1 MRKTLRAAGNWL
13 AWTIAAVDVALIL
26 TLAVQIRDV
35 PIVDNAID
43 IWFDRSD
50 PTVETENQERRLFG
64 GDTWMLATV
73 WMHGDRVDEA
83 GDVARQLT
91 GNLERIAGVTRVIS
105 PTSLE
110 VLQRDDQG
118 GLFFDRLDPTIG
130 WSELRAQLVNH
141 PVAGNFLVHSE
152 SPGTFSFVIKE
163 NTGPS
168 TPGSGRQRLVSDVR
182 RVLDSHPRIAA
193 SAVSGTAVL
202 NADLNRLSWADFLVL
217 IPATVVIASLVL
229 LLMLRF
235 QWRTT
240 VAILM
245 SVGLQTLAV
254 IAAML
259 LSGRPFTMVT
269 LALPGLTFTLGIAS
283 SLHVTNWI
291 RSWLREGR
299 GTASE
304 ATRATMRQLANPIVV
319 SHVTTAMG
327 FGLLAVVQVTPVQEM
342 ALFGAVGELYSGLH
356 VLFVLPR
363 CLLWLGAMA
372 ELKSRE
378 SLFAGD
384 RLASRWL
391 HSLAALMARLQRVRA
406 RVLVVMAATC
416 VAIIWLIAMVQ
427 YDSTYLDMIH
437 PGERL
442 RQDYARFAAA
452 GLPSAQLSVVIRRS
466 DVSLPIDARLN
477 NAIRAATAEIKSLP
491 EVSKVIGPAEIFAEV
506 APMLAG
512 NEPLERFAADDASV
526 ADAFVFALSGGN
538 TEIGSYVHDGLDAY
552 RLMVFFPYLDN
563 SKLEQLA
570 HREIGSILERHFGN
584 VPHVSAEVSGVTVLW
599 ANMDDA
605 ISRGQVASIL
615 IMALACFATFFVSL
629 RDWTIAASAMFVNVL
644 PVAAIG
650 ALLGGLG
657 WPIDMATVFIM
668 GISLGI
674 AVDDTSF
681 FAHEFRNRERDV
693 PRSRCPVPGSL
704 KLHDLENP
712 DPETGT
718 GELGVRGSALI
729 ATLHQTGPTMVAT
742 CVVIVIGF
750 SVLLLSSFTPMRTF
764 GGMTALGLVAAM
776 LSDIFVFP
784 FLLLA
789 FPGKAKEIRHAEVV
803 VDRVDAVVPA
813 GGDAGS
819 Y

>member
-1 MRKTLRAAGNWL
+1 MRKTIRAAGNWI

-26 TLAVQIRDV
+26 TLAVQITDV
-35 PIVDNAID
+35 PIVNNAID

-50 PTVETENQERRLFG
+50 PTVQTQNVERRLFG
-64 GDTWMLATV
+64 SDTWMLATV
-73 WMHGDRVDEA
+73 WLRGDRVEEA
-83 GDVARQLT
+83 GEVTRELT

-105 PTSLE
+105 PTSIE

-118 GLFFDRLDPTIG
+118 LFFDRLDADIP
-130 WSELRAQLVNH
+130 WQELRDRLINH
-141 PVAGNFLVHSE
+141 PVAGNFLVHSG
-152 SPGTFSFVIKE
+152 SPETYSFLIKE
-163 NTGPS
+163 NTGQS
-168 TPGSGRQRLVSDVR
+168 TGSTDRQRLVSEVR
-182 RVLDSHPRIAA
+182 RVLDGHPAIAA

-202 NADLNRLSWADFLVL
+202 NADLNRLSWGDFLVL

-240 VAILM
+240 VAILTA
-245 SVGLQTLAV
+245 VGLETFAL

-291 RSWLREGR
+291 RGWLREGH

-304 ATRATMRQLANPIVV
+304 VTRATLRELANPIVV

-342 ALFGAVGELYSGLH
+342 ALFGALGELYSGLH

-363 CLLWLGAMA
+363 CLRLLGAMN
-372 ELKSRE
+372 ELANNE

-384 RLASRWL
+384 RLAARWL
-391 HSLAALMARLQRVRA
+391 DSLAAFMARLQRVRT
-406 RVLVVMAATC
+406 RVLAGTAAAC
-416 VAIIWLIAMVQ
+416 VAIAWLISMVH

-437 PGERL
+437 PEERL
-442 RQDYARFAAA
+442 RQDYARFEAA
-452 GLPSAQLSVVIRRS
+452 GLPSAQLSVVIRQNGAS
-466 DVSLPIDARLN
+466 TPIDARLN
-477 NAIRAATAEIKSLP
+477 DAIRAATADIKALP

-506 APMLAG
+506 APMLADG
-512 NEPLERFAADDASV
+512 EPLDRFAADDASV
-526 ADAFVFALSGGN
+526 ADAYVFALSGGN

-563 SKLEQLA
+563 SRLEQLA
-570 HREIGSILERHFGN
+570 HGEIASILARHFGKL
-584 VPHVSAEVSGVTVLW
+584 PHVSAELSGVTVLW

-615 IMALACFATFFVSL
+615 IMALACFVTFFLSL
-629 RDWTIAASAMFVNVL
+629 RDWTLAASAMFVNVL
-644 PVAAIG
+644 PVAAIA
-650 ALLGGLG
+650 ALLGAIG

-681 FAHEFRNRERDV
+681 FAHEYQAK
-693 PRSRCPVPGSL
+693 PRAGI
-704 KLHDLENP
+704 D
-712 DPETGT
+712 
-718 GELGVRGSALI
+718 ALT
-729 ATLHQTGPTMVAT
+729 ATLRHTGPTMVAT

-776 LSDIFVFP
+776 LCDVFVFP

-789 FPGKAKEIRHAEVV
+789 FPGKAKEIRHAEAVA
-803 VDRVDAVVPA
+803 DRADAVVPVA
-813 GGDAGS
+813 DGAGS

>member
-1 MRKTLRAAGNWL
+1 MRRTVRTAGDWL
-13 AWTIAAVDVALIL
+13 AWTIVAVDVALL
-26 TLAVQIRDV
+26 LALAVNIRDLS
-35 PIVDNAID
+35 IVNNAID

-50 PTVETENQERRLFG
+50 PAVETQIQERRLFG
-64 GDTWMLATV
+64 SDTWMLATV
-73 WMHGDRVDEA
+73 WMKGDRIDEA
-83 GDVARQLT
+83 GDVVRTLT
-91 GNLERIAGVTRVIS
+91 SELERVAGVTRVIS
-105 PTSLE
+105 PTSIE

-118 GLFFDRLDPTIG
+118 LFFDRLDQEAG
-130 WSELRAQLVNH
+130 WPELRDTLVTH
-141 PVAGNFLVHSE
+141 PVAGNFLVHSGSPE
-152 SPGTFSFVIKE
+152 SISFLIKE

-168 TPGSGRQRLVSDVR
+168 TGGADRQRLVSDVR
-182 RVLDSHPRIAA
+182 RVLDTHTAIAS

-202 NADLNRLSWADFLVL
+202 NADLNRLSWGDFLVL
-217 IPATVVIASLVL
+217 IPATVVVASLVL

-235 QWRTT
+235 QWRTA
-240 VAILM
+240 VAILT
-245 SVGLQTLAV
+245 SVGLQTLGL

-259 LSGRPFTMVT
+259 LAGRPFTMVT
-269 LALPGLTFTLGIAS
+269 LALPGLVFTLGIAS

-291 RSWLREGR
+291 RSWLRDGR

-304 ATRATMRQLANPIVV
+304 ATGATTRQLARPIVV

-342 ALFGAVGELYSGLH
+342 ALFGALGELYSGLH

-363 CLLWLGAMA
+363 CLLWLGAMT
-372 ELKSRE
+372 ELRSTE
-378 SLFAGD
+378 SLFAGE
-384 RLASRWL
+384 RRAGPWI
-391 HSLAALMARLQRVRA
+391 HSLGVLMARLQSVRTP
-406 RVLVVMAATC
+406 VLAGTA
-416 VAIIWLIAMVQ
+416 VACIGIAWLISMVH

-442 RQDYARFAAA
+442 RRDYARFEAA

-466 DVSLPIDARLN
+466 GASATIDAGLN
-477 NAIRAATAEIKSLP
+477 DAIRAATAEIEALP

-512 NEPLERFAADDASV
+512 DQPLERFAADDASV
-526 ADAFVFALSGGN
+526 ADAYIFALSGGN

-563 SKLEQLA
+563 SKLKQLA
-570 HREIGSILERHFGN
+570 DREIASILRRYFGN
-584 VPHVSAEVSGVTVLW
+584 LPDVSAEISGVTVLW
-599 ANMDDA
+599 ANMDNA
-605 ISRGQVASIL
+605 ISRGQIASIL
-615 IMALACFATFFVSL
+615 IMAVACFVTFFISL
-629 RDWTIAASAMFVNVL
+629 RDWTLAASAMFVNVL

-650 ALLGGLG
+650 ALLGAMG

-681 FAHEFRNRERDV
+681 FAHEYLDRAQERV
-693 PRSRCPVPGSL
+693 G
-704 KLHDLENP
+704 DLV
-712 DPETGT
+712 G
-718 GELGVRGSALI
+718 ALTT
-729 ATLHQTGPTMVAT
+729 TLRQVAPTMVGT

-776 LSDIFVFP
+776 LCDLFIARSHCADQHSDGADGEQHRGQHDIEHRGHGAATFFFP
-784 FLLLA
+784 RCSSE
-789 FPGKAKEIRHAEVV
+789 PIRT
-803 VDRVDAVVPA
+803 P
-813 GGDAGS
+813 
-819 Y
+819 

>member
-1 MRKTLRAAGNWL
+1 MRKTIRAAGNWI

-35 PIVDNAID
+35 PIVNNAID

-50 PTVETENQERRLFG
+50 PTVETQNVERRLFG
-64 GDTWMLATV
+64 SDTWMLATV
-73 WMHGDRVDEA
+73 WMKGDRVAEA
-83 GDVARQLT
+83 SDVARALT
-91 GNLERIAGVTRVIS
+91 GDLERIAGVTRVIS
-105 PTSLE
+105 PTSIE
-110 VLQRDDQG
+110 VLQQNDQ
-118 GLFFDRLDPTIG
+118 GLFFDRLDANITWNEIQQK
-130 WSELRAQLVNH
+130 LRNH
-141 PVAGNFLVHSE
+141 PVAGNFLVHAE
-152 SPGTFSFVIKE
+152 SPESFSFLIKE

-168 TPGSGRQRLVSDVR
+168 TPGSVRQRLVSDVR
-182 RVLDSHPRIAA
+182 RVLDSHPAIEA
-193 SAVSGTAVL
+193 SAVSGTAVM
-202 NADLNRLSWADFLVL
+202 NADLNRLSWGDFLTL

-240 VAILM
+240 VAILT
-245 SVGLQTLAV
+245 SVGLETFAL

-291 RSWLREGR
+291 RGWLREGR

-304 ATRATMRQLANPIVV
+304 ATRATIRQLANPIVV

-372 ELKSRE
+372 ELKNTE

-384 RLASRWL
+384 RLAARWL
-391 HSLAALMARLQRVRA
+391 HSLAALMVRLQRVRT
-406 RVLVVMAATC
+406 RVLAVTAAVC
-416 VAIIWLIAMVQ
+416 LAIVWLISMVH

-437 PGERL
+437 PEERL
-442 RQDYARFAAA
+442 RQDYARFEAA
-452 GLPSAQLSVVIRRS
+452 GLPSAQLSVVIRHS
-466 DVSLPIDARLN
+466 DASSPIDARLN
-477 NAIRAATAEIKSLP
+477 DAIRAATADITALP

-512 NEPLERFAADDASV
+512 DDPLERFAADDASV
-526 ADAFVFALSGGN
+526 ADAYVFALSGGN

-563 SKLEQLA
+563 SRLERLA
-570 HREIGSILERHFGN
+570 HDEIASILARHFGN
-584 VPHVSAEVSGVTVLW
+584 MPDVSADISGVTVLW

-605 ISRGQVASIL
+605 ISRGQIASIL
-615 IMALACFATFFVSL
+615 IMAIACFVTFFLSL
-629 RDWTIAASAMFVNVL
+629 RDWTLAASAMFVNVL

-650 ALLGGLG
+650 ALLGAVG

-681 FAHEFRNRERDV
+681 FAHEYLEKASE
-693 PRSRCPVPGSL
+693 PEVPGSGFL
-704 KLHDLENP
+704 VPGSVPGSANVDQNHDRG
-712 DPETGT
+712 TGT
-718 GELGVRGSALI
+718 AERALRE
-729 ATLHQTGPTMVAT
+729 TLARTGPTMVGT

-776 LSDIFVFP
+776 LCDVFVFP

-803 VDRVDAVVPA
+803 ADRADAVVSAA
-813 GGDAGS
+813 GSAGS

>member
-1 MRKTLRAAGNWL
+1 MRTAKRAAGDWL

-26 TLAVQIRDV
+26 TLAVHIRDI

-50 PTVETENQERRLFG
+50 PAVETQKQERRLFG
-64 GDTWMLATV
+64 SDTWMLATV
-73 WMHGDRVDEA
+73 WMQGHRVDEA
-83 GDVARQLT
+83 GAVARELT
-91 GNLERIAGVTRVIS
+91 GDLERIAGVTRVIS
-105 PTSLE
+105 PTSIE

-118 GLFFDRLDPTIG
+118 LFFDRLDPNAD
-130 WSELRAQLVNH
+130 WPELREKLLKH
-141 PVAGNFLVHSE
+141 PVAGNFLVHSG
-152 SPGTFSFVIKE
+152 SPGSISFLIKE

-168 TPGSGRQRLVSDVR
+168 TSGSDRQRLVAEVR
-182 RVLDSHPRIAA
+182 RVLDSHPAIAA
-193 SAVSGTAVL
+193 SAVSGTAVI
-202 NADLNRLSWADFLVL
+202 NADLNRLSWGDFLVL
-217 IPATVVIASLVL
+217 IPATVVIASLAL

-240 VAILM
+240 VAILT
-245 SVGLQTLAV
+245 SVGLETLAL

-259 LSGRPFTMVT
+259 LAGRPFTMVT
-269 LALPGLTFTLGIAS
+269 LALPGLVFTLGIAS

-291 RSWLREGR
+291 RGWLREER
-299 GTASE
+299 GTESE
-304 ATRATMRQLANPIVV
+304 ATRATTRHLANPIVV

-363 CLLWLGAMA
+363 CLRWLGAMS
-372 ELKSRE
+372 ELKGTE

-384 RLASRWL
+384 RLAARWL
-391 HSLAALMARLQRVRA
+391 HSLDALMARLQRVRT
-406 RVLVVMAATC
+406 RVLAVTA
-416 VAIIWLIAMVQ
+416 VACLAIVWLISMVH

-442 RQDYARFAAA
+442 RQDYARFEAA

-466 DVSLPIDARLN
+466 DASASIDARLN
-477 NAIRAATAEIKSLP
+477 DAIRAASAEITALP

-512 NEPLERFAADDASV
+512 DQPLERFAADDASV
-526 ADAFVFALSGGN
+526 ADAYIFALSGGN

-563 SKLEQLA
+563 SRLERLA
-570 HREIGSILERHFGN
+570 HEEIASILTRHFAEL
-584 VPHVSAEVSGVTVLW
+584 PHVSAEISGVTVLW
-599 ANMDDA
+599 ANMDNA
-605 ISRGQVASIL
+605 ISRGQIASIL
-615 IMALACFATFFVSL
+615 IMAVACFVTFFVSL
-629 RDWTIAASAMFVNVL
+629 RDWTLAASAMFVNVL

-650 ALLGGLG
+650 ALLGAVG

-681 FAHEFRNRERDV
+681 FAHEYLDRARQ
-693 PRSRCPVPGSL
+693 GA
-704 KLHDLENP
+704 
-712 DPETGT
+712 G
-718 GELGVRGSALI
+718 ALT
-729 ATLHQTGPTMVAT
+729 ATLRHTAPTMVAT

-776 LSDIFVFP
+776 LCDVFVFP

-789 FPGKAKEIRHAEVV
+789 FPGKVKEIRHAEDV
-803 VDRVDAVVPA
+803 VDRADAAVPA
-813 GGDAGS
+813 GSGAGS

>member
-26 TLAVQIRDV
+26 TLAVQIRDL
-35 PIVDNAID
+35 PIVNNAID

-50 PTVETENQERRLFG
+50 PTVETQNQERRLFG
-64 GDTWMLATV
+64 SDTWMLATV
-73 WMHGDRVDEA
+73 WMQGDRVDQA
-83 GDVARQLT
+83 GDVARELT

-105 PTSLE
+105 PTSIE
-110 VLQRDDQG
+110 VLQRDEQ
-118 GLFFDRLDPTIG
+118 GLFFDRLDPHIE
-130 WSELRAQLVNH
+130 WRELREKLVNH
-141 PVAGNFLVHSE
+141 PIAGNFLVHAGSPE
-152 SPGTFSFVIKE
+152 SFSFLIKE
-163 NTGPS
+163 HTGPS
-168 TPGSGRQRLVSDVR
+168 TAGSDRQRLVADVR
-182 RVLDSHPRIAA
+182 RVLDSHPGISA
-193 SAVSGTAVL
+193 SAVSGTAVI

-240 VAILM
+240 IAILT
-245 SVGLQTLAV
+245 SVGLQTLAL

-291 RSWLREGR
+291 RGWLREGC

-304 ATRATMRQLANPIVV
+304 ATRATLRRLANPIVV

-363 CLLWLGAMA
+363 CLLWLGAMT
-372 ELKSRE
+372 ELKNTE

-391 HSLAALMARLQRVRA
+391 DSLAALMARLQRVRT
-406 RVLVVMAATC
+406 RVLVVTGAAC
-416 VAIIWLIAMVQ
+416 IAIVWLISMVQ

-442 RQDYARFAAA
+442 RQDYARFEAA
-452 GLPSAQLSVVIRRS
+452 GLPSAQLSVVVRQS
-466 DVSLPIDARLN
+466 GSPIDARLN
-477 NAIRAATAEIKSLP
+477 DALRAVTAQIKALP

-506 APMLAG
+506 APMLAAG
-512 NEPLERFAADDASV
+512 EPLERFAADDASV
-526 ADAFVFALSGGN
+526 ADAYVFALSGGN
-538 TEIGSYVHDGLDAY
+538 TEIGSYVHDGLDAF

-563 SKLEQLA
+563 SRLEQLA
-570 HREIGSILERHFGN
+570 HREIASILERYLGN
-584 VPHVSAEVSGVTVLW
+584 LPDVSAEISGVTVLW

-629 RDWTIAASAMFVNVL
+629 RDWTLAASAMFVNVL

-650 ALLGGLG
+650 ALLGALG

-681 FAHEFRNRERDV
+681 FAHEYRD
-693 PRSRCPVPGSL
+693 RAHEGGR
-704 KLHDLENP
+704 
-712 DPETGT
+712 
-718 GELGVRGSALI
+718 ALTT
-729 ATLHQTGPTMVAT
+729 TLRHTGPTMVAT

-776 LSDIFVFP
+776 LCDVFVFP

-803 VDRVDAVVPA
+803 ADRADVVVPA
-813 GGDAGS
+813 GSSAGS